1 VGLGSSGGAMTQQY
15 LAGEMS
21 SLLGELQSV
30 ATTSASAR
38 DLARLRRG
46 AETWPLT
53 ALPGVALQALEVTD
67 ELCWD
72 SLTRADVAAF
82 ARQAAL
88 GAELHEFGVCA
99 GLLEDD

>member
-1 VGLGSSGGAMTQQY
+1 MTEQY
-15 LAGEMS
+15 LAGETS

-30 ATTSASAR
+30 APTPASVR
-38 DLARLRRG
+38 DLARLRHE
-46 AETWPLT
+46 AETRPLT
-53 ALPGVALQALEVTD
+53 ALPSVVVRALVVAD

-72 SLTRADVAAF
+72 SLTRADMTAF
-82 ARQAAL
+82 VRQAAL

>member
-1 VGLGSSGGAMTQQY
+1 MTQQY
-15 LAGEMS
+15 LAGELS
-21 SLLGELQSV
+21 SLLGELQTV
-30 ATTSASAR
+30 ATNQAWAR
-38 DLARLRRG
+38 DLARLRHE
-46 AETWPLT
+46 AETWPLP
-53 ALPGVALQALEVTD
+53 ALSSVAGRALVVTD

-72 SLTRADVAAF
+72 SLARLDAASF

>member
-1 VGLGSSGGAMTQQY
+1 MTQQY

-30 ATTSASAR
+30 ASTPARAR
-38 DLARLRRG
+38 DLARLRQE

-53 ALPGVALQALEVTD
+53 ALPGVAERALVVTD

-82 ARQAAL
+82 VRQAAL